1 MSHGIDQPITAVKAG
16 RVFRHLRWWVL
27 VLFLLGVTVN
37 YITRNALGILAPEL
51 KTSLGITTE
60 QYSWIVGAFQLAYT
74 LFQPLCGW
82 LIDVIGLKIGFL
94 ICASIWA
101 VMCMLH
107 AGAGSW
113 LQLAILRFMM
123 GGWTSSTTG

>member
-1 MSHGIDQPITAVKAG
+1 MSQGINNTEGVATKSRRIVKN
-16 RVFRHLRWWVL
+16 LRWWVL

-37 YITRNALGILAPEL
+37 YITRNSLGILAPEL
-51 KTSLGITTE
+51 KTSMGITTE

-94 ICASIWA
+94 T
-101 VMCMLH
+101 LH
-107 AGAGSW
+107 HGGLRSGSHACQRQNAGRVVPE
-113 LQLAILRFMM
+113 I
-123 GGWTSSTTG
+123 